1 MNYLIFGLG
10 NIGEQYNHT
19 RHNIGF
25 DVVDYIAKD
34 LDLSFTLQKHAMIT
48 EGRVKNKTFL
58 LVKPTTFMNLSGKAV
73 QYYMQLHKVTA
84 DNILV
89 ITDDLALDV
98 GIIRMRTKG
107 SHGGHNG
114 LRNIEETLNSQQ
126 YPRLRFGI
134 GNQFDKH
141 RQIDFV
147 LGKWKTDEAPVI
159 SQKIDKASEA
169 VKSFMLEGISQAMT
183 KYNG

>member
-25 DVVDYIAKD
+25 DVIDAIAKE

-73 QYYMQLHKVTA
+73 QYYMQMHKVTA

-98 GIIRMRTKG
+98 GTIRLRSKG

-159 SQKIDKASEA
+159 SEKIDKASEA

>member
-1 MNYLIFGLG
+1 
-10 NIGEQYNHT
+10 
-19 RHNIGF
+19 
-25 DVVDYIAKD
+25 
-34 LDLSFTLQKHAMIT
+34 
-48 EGRVKNKTFL
+48 
-58 LVKPTTFMNLSGKAV
+58 MNLSGKAV

-84 DNILV
+84 DNIIV

-98 GIIRMRTKG
+98 GIIRLRTKG

-134 GNQFDKH
+134 GNHFDKH

-147 LGKWKTDEAPVI
+147 LGQWKTDEAALI
-159 SQKIDKASEA
+159 NEKINKAAEA
-169 VKSFMLEGISQAMT
+169 VKSFMLEGVSQAMT

>member
-1 MNYLIFGLG
+1 MKTLIFGLG
-10 NIGEQYNHT
+10 NIGAEYAHT

-25 DVVDYIAKD
+25 DV
-34 LDLSFTLQKHAMIT
+34 LDVLAADTGVEFSLQKLGMVA
-48 EGRVKNKTFL
+48 EGRIKNKSFV

-73 QYYMQLHKVTA
+73 RYYMDLYKCSPEHIIV
-84 DNILV
+84 V
-89 ITDDLALDV
+89 TDDLALDTGV
-98 GIIRMRTKG
+98 LRIRLKG

-114 LRNIEETLNSQQ
+114 LRNIEETLGHQN

-147 LGKWKTDEAPVI
+147 LGKWKTEEQALVNEKMIKSADAL
-159 SQKIDKASEA
+159 
-169 VKSFMLEGISQAMT
+169 KSFMLEGAGQAMT

>member
-1 MNYLIFGLG
+1 LNYLIFGLG

-25 DVVDYIAKD
+25 DVVDFIAKE
-34 LDLSFTLQKHAMIT
+34 LTLSYTLQKHAMIA

-84 DNILV
+84 DNIIV

-98 GIIRMRTKG
+98 GIIRLRTKG

-134 GNQFDKH
+134 GNHFDKH

-147 LGKWKTDEAPVI
+147 LGQWKTDEAALI
-159 SQKIDKASEA
+159 NEKINKAAEA
-169 VKSFMLEGISQAMT
+169 VKSFMLEGVSQAMT

>member
-25 DVVDYIAKD
+25 DVVDFIAKE
-34 LDLSFTLQKHAMIT
+34 LTLSFTLQKHAMIA

-84 DNILV
+84 DNIIV

-98 GIIRMRTKG
+98 GIIRLRTKG

-134 GNQFDKH
+134 GNHFDKH

-147 LGKWKTDEAPVI
+147 LGQWKTDEAALI
-159 SQKIDKASEA
+159 NEKINKAAEA
-169 VKSFMLEGISQAMT
+169 VKSFMLEGVSQAMT

>member
-1 MNYLIFGLG
+1 LNYLIFGLG

-25 DVVDYIAKD
+25 DVVDFIAKE
-34 LDLSFTLQKHAMIT
+34 LDLSFTLQKHAMIA

-84 DNILV
+84 DNIIV

-98 GIIRMRTKG
+98 GIIRLRTKG

-134 GNQFDKH
+134 GNHFDKH

-147 LGKWKTDEAPVI
+147 LGQWKTDESALI
-159 SQKIDKASEA
+159 YEKINKASEA
-169 VKSFMLEGISQAMT
+169 VKSFMLEGVSQAMT